1 MSEEQMW
8 LDYNF
13 EEAQVKIDLADML
26 LETLMG
32 ETVELVGSIRK

>member
-13 EEAQVKIDLADML
+13 EETQVKIDLADML
-26 LETLMG
+26 LETLME
-32 ETVELVGSIRK
+32 ETVELVSSIRK